1 MKSEKSRASINF
13 LLAHVPFCDLKTH
26 PVNNKCLIFTAFDC
40 SEDAH
45 GDFETFAIRFQS
57 AKAKDSFY
65 KAF

>member
-1 MKSEKSRASINF
+1 MKREKSLKPENF

-26 PVNNKCLIFTAFDC
+26 PNNNKCLVFTAFDC

-45 GDFETFAIRFQS
+45 GDYETFAIRFQS
-57 AKAKDSFY
+57 VKAAEKFQ